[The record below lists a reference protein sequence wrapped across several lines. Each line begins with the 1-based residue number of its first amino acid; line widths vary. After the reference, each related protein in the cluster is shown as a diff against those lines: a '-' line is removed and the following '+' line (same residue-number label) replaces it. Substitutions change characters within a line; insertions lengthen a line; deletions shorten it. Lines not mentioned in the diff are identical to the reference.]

1 MGINLFWFYE
11 SKLKISNLINVV
23 NTMFLGY
30 NESKK
35 SQKII
40 DKCPVK
46 KYT

>member
-1 MGINLFWFYE
+1 
-11 SKLKISNLINVV
+11 
-23 NTMFLGY
+23 MFFEA
-30 NESKK
+30 NESKI

>member
-11 SKLKISNLINVV
+11 RKLKTSNLINIVD
-23 NTMFLGY
+23 TMFLDV
-30 NESKK
+30 NESKN